1 MKINK
6 LEKGHCEATVPRH
19 KRWDGIYET
28 FHGGMLG
35 TIADTVTCWSILTEI
50 GADAHVA
57 TTDFNIRF
65 LRPCHTDV
73 VCKAHVVRIGRT
85 MCLARADLYDTN
97 GKLVAVSQV
106 NYIRLETSS
115 EAVRSLFFQ
124 CIDDRKKFIVSASNF
139 FGIVQWFLVFVFE
152 TFKRVLVVLKLA
164 QKTPTWSPRKM
175 NIHRTWEE

>member
-1 MKINK
+1 MKSETLSDEQLLALDHRIQSIPIVETLKMEILK
-6 LEKGHCEATVPRH
+6 LEKGSCEAMVPRH
-19 KRWDGIYET
+19 TQWDGIYET

-50 GADAHVA
+50 GADSLVA

-85 MCLARADLYDTN
+85 MCLAHADLYDTN

-106 NYIRLETSS
+106 NYIRLQE
-115 EAVRSLFFQ
+115 
-124 CIDDRKKFIVSASNF
+124 
-139 FGIVQWFLVFVFE
+139 
-152 TFKRVLVVLKLA
+152 
-164 QKTPTWSPRKM
+164 
-175 NIHRTWEE
+175 

>member
-1 MKINK
+1 MESETPSDEQLLALDQRIQSIPIVETLKMKILK
-6 LEKGHCEATVPRH
+6 LEKGSCEAMVPRH
-19 KRWDGIYET
+19 TQWDGIYET

-50 GADAHVA
+50 GADSLVA

-85 MCLARADLYDTN
+85 MCLAHADLYDTN

-106 NYIRLETSS
+106 NYIRLQ
-115 EAVRSLFFQ
+115 A
-124 CIDDRKKFIVSASNF
+124 
-139 FGIVQWFLVFVFE
+139 
-152 TFKRVLVVLKLA
+152 
-164 QKTPTWSPRKM
+164 
-175 NIHRTWEE
+175 

>member
-1 MKINK
+1 MESETLSDEQLLALDQRIQSIPIVDTLKMKILK
-6 LEKGHCEATVPRH
+6 LEKGSCEAMVPRH
-19 KRWDGIYET
+19 TQWDGIYET

-50 GADAHVA
+50 GADSLVA

-85 MCLARADLYDTN
+85 MCLAHADLYDTN

-106 NYIRLETSS
+106 NYIRLQ
-115 EAVRSLFFQ
+115 A
-124 CIDDRKKFIVSASNF
+124 
-139 FGIVQWFLVFVFE
+139 
-152 TFKRVLVVLKLA
+152 
-164 QKTPTWSPRKM
+164 
-175 NIHRTWEE
+175 

>member
-1 MKINK
+1 MESETLSDEQLLALDQRIQSIPIVETLKMKILK
-6 LEKGHCEATVPRH
+6 LEKGSCEAMVPRH
-19 KRWDGIYET
+19 TQWDGIYET

-50 GADAHVA
+50 GADSLVA

-85 MCLARADLYDTN
+85 MCLAHADLYDTN

-106 NYIRLETSS
+106 NYIRLQ
-115 EAVRSLFFQ
+115 A
-124 CIDDRKKFIVSASNF
+124 
-139 FGIVQWFLVFVFE
+139 
-152 TFKRVLVVLKLA
+152 
-164 QKTPTWSPRKM
+164 
-175 NIHRTWEE
+175 

>member
-1 MKINK
+1 MESKTLNEQELQALDERIHSIPLVDTLKMKILK
-6 LEKGHCEATVPRH
+6 VEKGLCEATVPRH
-19 KRWDGIYET
+19 QRWDGIYET

-50 GADAHVA
+50 GADANVA

-85 MCLARADLYDTN
+85 MCLAHADLYDTN

-106 NYIRLETSS
+106 NYIRLQS
-115 EAVRSLFFQ
+115 
-124 CIDDRKKFIVSASNF
+124 
-139 FGIVQWFLVFVFE
+139 
-152 TFKRVLVVLKLA
+152 
-164 QKTPTWSPRKM
+164 
-175 NIHRTWEE
+175 

>member
-1 MKINK
+1 MESETLSDEQLLALDQRIQSIPIVEPLKRKILK
-6 LEKGHCEATVPRH
+6 LEKGSCEAMVPRH
-19 KRWDGIYET
+19 TQWDGIYET

-50 GADAHVA
+50 GADSLVA

-85 MCLARADLYDTN
+85 MCLAHADLYDTN

-106 NYIRLETSS
+106 NYIRL
-115 EAVRSLFFQ
+115 Q
-124 CIDDRKKFIVSASNF
+124 
-139 FGIVQWFLVFVFE
+139 G
-152 TFKRVLVVLKLA
+152 
-164 QKTPTWSPRKM
+164 
-175 NIHRTWEE
+175 

>member
-1 MKINK
+1 MKSDTLSDEQLLALDQRIQSIPIVGTLKMKILK
-6 LEKGHCEATVPRH
+6 LEKGSCEAMVPRH
-19 KRWDGIYET
+19 TQWDGIYET

-50 GADAHVA
+50 GADSLVA

-85 MCLARADLYDTN
+85 MCLAHADLYDTN

-106 NYIRLETSS
+106 NYIRLQ
-115 EAVRSLFFQ
+115 A
-124 CIDDRKKFIVSASNF
+124 
-139 FGIVQWFLVFVFE
+139 
-152 TFKRVLVVLKLA
+152 
-164 QKTPTWSPRKM
+164 
-175 NIHRTWEE
+175 

>member
-1 MKINK
+1 MESETLSDEQLLALDQRIQSIPIVETLKMKILK
-6 LEKGHCEATVPRH
+6 LEKGSCEAIVPRH
-19 KRWDGIYET
+19 TQWDGIYET

-50 GADAHVA
+50 GADSLVA

-85 MCLARADLYDTN
+85 MCLAHADLYDTN

-106 NYIRLETSS
+106 NYIRL
-115 EAVRSLFFQ
+115 Q
-124 CIDDRKKFIVSASNF
+124 
-139 FGIVQWFLVFVFE
+139 G
-152 TFKRVLVVLKLA
+152 
-164 QKTPTWSPRKM
+164 
-175 NIHRTWEE
+175 

>member
-1 MKINK
+1 MNSATLTDEQLQSLDARIQSIPIVETLGMKINK

-35 TIADTVTCWSILTEI
+35 TIADTVTCWSILTGI
-50 GADAHVA
+50 GADAYVA

-106 NYIRLETSS
+106 NYIRLENK
-115 EAVRSLFFQ
+115 Q
-124 CIDDRKKFIVSASNF
+124 
-139 FGIVQWFLVFVFE
+139 
-152 TFKRVLVVLKLA
+152 
-164 QKTPTWSPRKM
+164 
-175 NIHRTWEE
+175 

>member
-1 MKINK
+1 MKSETLTDEQLQSLDARIQSIPIVETLGMKINK

-73 VCKAHVVRIGRT
+73 VCKANVVRIGRT

-106 NYIRLETSS
+106 NYIRL
-115 EAVRSLFFQ
+115 Q
-124 CIDDRKKFIVSASNF
+124 NK
-139 FGIVQWFLVFVFE
+139 Q
-152 TFKRVLVVLKLA
+152 
-164 QKTPTWSPRKM
+164 
-175 NIHRTWEE
+175 

>member
-1 MKINK
+1 VKSETLTNEQLQALDARIQSIPIVETLGMEITK

-50 GADAHVA
+50 GADAQVA

-73 VCKAHVVRIGRT
+73 ICKAHVVRIGRT
-85 MCLARADLYDTN
+85 MCLARADLYDTQ

-106 NYIRLETSS
+106 NYIRL
-115 EAVRSLFFQ
+115 Q
-124 CIDDRKKFIVSASNF
+124 NN
-139 FGIVQWFLVFVFE
+139 Q
-152 TFKRVLVVLKLA
+152 
-164 QKTPTWSPRKM
+164 
-175 NIHRTWEE
+175 

>member
-1 MKINK
+1 MESETLSDEQLLALDQRIQSIPIVETLKMKILK
-6 LEKGHCEATVPRH
+6 LEKGSCEAIVPRH
-19 KRWDGIYET
+19 TQWDGIYET

-50 GADAHVA
+50 GADSLVA

-85 MCLARADLYDTN
+85 MCLAHADLYDTN

-106 NYIRLETSS
+106 NYIRLQ
-115 EAVRSLFFQ
+115 A
-124 CIDDRKKFIVSASNF
+124 
-139 FGIVQWFLVFVFE
+139 
-152 TFKRVLVVLKLA
+152 
-164 QKTPTWSPRKM
+164 
-175 NIHRTWEE
+175 

>member
-1 MKINK
+1 MKSDTLSDEQLLALDQRIQSIPIVDTLKMKILK
-6 LEKGHCEATVPRH
+6 LEKGSCEAMVPRH
-19 KRWDGIYET
+19 TQWDGIYET

-50 GADAHVA
+50 GADSLVA

-85 MCLARADLYDTN
+85 MCLAHADLYDTN

-106 NYIRLETSS
+106 NYIRLQ
-115 EAVRSLFFQ
+115 A
-124 CIDDRKKFIVSASNF
+124 
-139 FGIVQWFLVFVFE
+139 
-152 TFKRVLVVLKLA
+152 
-164 QKTPTWSPRKM
+164 
-175 NIHRTWEE
+175 